1 MNPEL
6 QPHTRDVA
14 GEVRATARRQAQGIS
29 GALIAMVGMAIAALV
44 MAAFI
49 ALDYVF
55 HQDPHRIMK
64 VGLGLGALG
73 GILAFPSFGLLLVP
87 IVTPFLPW
95 VPPTPIPGLNVL
107 NVLLFSIFGT
117 YTLSR
122 VMARQ
127 PLMRPNMLGSA
138 IGFLLL
144 LAALSI
150 VRGGVWPTGLGYN
163 AAAAALQLFR
173 AGTTFATYFIVLAMA
188 RGQGDRRRVT
198 YAVLAGLVAES
209 LVTVA
214 LGRNGSGARATGS
227 LGQANELGAY
237 LALFSVVA
245 ISLVAGV
252 KHVLGKTLLLGIW
265 LLGSFAIILSLSRG
279 SMLALLAGTVLVTW
293 RGTRVLLGGLL
304 VVLLLSPLWMPDYL
318 KDRIAQSTE
327 QTEEAGISVD
337 SAAEKRLETWQTIF
351 KVVEDHPLEGVGFTG
366 LGYVLPDLGAELGL
380 ADIKDSAHNTYL
392 RMLSEMGI
400 FGLGLFVWL
409 LWSCFRLANIAAQRA
424 KSAFDRALANGLAGA
439 VLSMAVTCAF
449 GDRFF
454 NVVIASSLW
463 ILCALVEDSLWPEPS
478 KEVAA

>member
-29 GALIAMVGMAIAALV
+29 GALIAAVGMVIAALV

-55 HQDPHRIMK
+55 HQDPHRIVK
-64 VGLGLGALG
+64 VAMGLAALG
-73 GILAFPSFGLLLVP
+73 GILALPSFGLLLVP

-127 PLMRPNMLGSA
+127 PLMRPNMLGA
-138 IGFLLL
+138 TIGWLLFV
-144 LAALSI
+144 AALSI

-173 AGTTFATYFIVLAMA
+173 AATTFTTYFIVLAMA
-188 RGQGDRRRVT
+188 RGQSDRRRI
-198 YAVLAGLVAES
+198 AWAILAGLIAES

-214 LGRNGSGARATGS
+214 LGRNGSGGRATGS

-237 LALFSVVA
+237 LALFSVLA

-252 KHVLGKTLLLGIW
+252 KNALGKLLLTGIW
-265 LLGSFAIILSLSRG
+265 ALGSFAIILSLSRG
-279 SMLALLAGTVLVTW
+279 SMLALLAGTILVTW
-293 RGTRVLLGGLL
+293 RGSRVLLGALV
-304 VVLLLSPLWMPDYL
+304 VVLLLSPVWMPDYL
-318 KDRIAQSTE
+318 KDRISESTE
-327 QTEEAGISVD
+327 QGDD
-337 SAAEKRLETWQTIF
+337 SGVTMDGAAEKRIETWQTIF
-351 KVVEDHPLEGVGFTG
+351 KVVEDHPLDGVGFTG

-400 FGLGLFVWL
+400 FGLGLFLWL

-463 ILCALVEDSLWPEPS
+463 ILCALVEDSLWPEPQ
-478 KEVAA
+478 KGVPA